1 MLIIILAGIAVAK
14 YVSKNKKASV
24 ISMRNKNKH
33 KLFFIFVFLLFILT
47 LMLPSQEVYAQV
59 FFSEDWDNGTPNA
72 CWPCKTIPCS
82 SSFNGWTQGTE
93 VLFPQVGLS
102 TTQAHSGTRSFY
114 QYRPSGS
121 TGSCDINHVFST
133 PYPSTIYLRFYL
145 YMTSNW
151 NTSETDNASWMH
163 WIFTNTRRAN
173 TSFRMNMVTN
183 REWGL
188 CPLGAVCILPEG
200 DGGVQWWNTSWPAG
214 INLKSIIGAWTCFEY
229 KMQISGSN
237 IVLTE
242 WINGAQTRG
251 PITGPGQDATGNF
264 HDIAFSGWENTGAN
278 YTADHYID
286 DIVVADSYIGCNGGG
301 GDTPPP
307 PSGGSSGDASA
318 SGGSGC
324 GFVKEDNGKG
334 QGAKGEGLLLMI
346 MLVITLTIVYLIRRS
361 KVIRRFYDDTT
372 NKV

>member
-1 MLIIILAGIAVAK
+1 MKG
-14 YVSKNKKASV
+14 
-24 ISMRNKNKH
+24 RNIFKIFCIF
-33 KLFFIFVFLLFILT
+33 LCSLSIFVLLNYPQKVHAII
-47 LMLPSQEVYAQV
+47 
-59 FFSEDWDNGTPNA
+59 FFSETWDNGTPNA

-188 CPLGAVCILPEG
+188 CPPGAVCILPEG

-251 PITGPGQDATGNF
+251 PITGPGQDATGDF

-286 DIVVADSYIGCNGGG
+286 DIVVADSYIGCTGSSGG
-301 GDTPPP
+301 GDTGGGSGSG
-307 PSGGSSGDASA
+307 SGGGDTSA

-324 GFVKEDNGKG
+324 GFVKDNNGKG
-334 QGAKGEGLLLMI
+334 QKAKGEGLALMI
-346 MLVITLTIVYLIRRS
+346 MLIIALVGTALLKKGCGYEKR
-361 KVIRRFYDDTT
+361 K
-372 NKV
+372 